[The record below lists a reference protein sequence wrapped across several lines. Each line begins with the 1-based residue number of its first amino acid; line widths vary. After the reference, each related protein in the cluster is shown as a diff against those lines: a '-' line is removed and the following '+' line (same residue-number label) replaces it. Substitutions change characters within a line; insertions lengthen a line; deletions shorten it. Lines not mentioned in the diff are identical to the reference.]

1 MVEKIIEFCARNRLV
16 VLLGVGFALIAAGF
30 AIRRV
35 KLDAIPD
42 LSDPQVIVFTEWMGR
57 SPTLVEDQV
66 TYPIASKLI
75 GTPHV
80 TDVRGFSMFG
90 MSFVYVIFEEG
101 TDIYWARSRVL
112 EYLNGLRASLPEG
125 VAPTLGPDATGIGW
139 VFQYTLTDKSGKHG
153 LDDLRTFQDFTL
165 RYALGS
171 VPGVAEVAS
180 VGGYQKQYQVTIDP
194 NRLRAYG
201 ITVSEVIEAIRQSN
215 NDVGGRII
223 ELSGRE
229 YYVRGRGYIQDL
241 ASIERIALRTSG
253 PGGTPLLIKDVA
265 SVRFGPDIRRGLL
278 EWNGEG
284 EAVGGIV
291 VMRYGENALDV
302 IGRVKKKFEEL
313 RPSFPEGVEMTIAYD
328 RSGLIER
335 SVETLKHALF
345 EEALTVS
352 VVIILFLLHLRSSLL
367 PILSLPI
374 SVALSFI
381 PMYLL
386 DIPSTIMS
394 LGGIAIAIGATV
406 DAEIVMIEASHKKLE
421 HAGPNADRHK
431 LLAEAAREVTPAIFF
446 SLLIIAVAFLP
457 VFTLTGQAGRLFKPL
472 AYTKTFVMLISAL
485 LSITFAPALRDVLIR
500 GKIYPEKKHPA
511 SRFIIRLY
519 EPFVYVAL
527 RRPKSTVA
535 IGVLAL
541 VSAIP
546 VAMRLGH
553 EFMPPLHEGDL
564 LYMPITFPNISIEE
578 AKRQLQYQDR
588 LLRSFPE
595 VATVFG
601 KVGRAESATD
611 PAPITMVE
619 TTVQLRPP
627 EQWRKVHNA
636 RWYSA
641 WAPGW
646 VKPVFRPFWPEEQPM
661 TFDQLTSEMNGK
673 MQFPGWTNAW
683 TMPIK
688 TRVDMLTTGVRT
700 PVGIKVFGHDL
711 NEVERVG
718 VALEHLIAPI
728 PGTRSVLYER
738 NLGGLYLDIIP
749 KPDQLARYGLRV
761 ADVERVIESA
771 IGGTPIGMTIE
782 GRNRFSI
789 NVRYPQ
795 DLRSDL
801 EALKRVLVPVGGG
814 AMPSGSPGGSRGGAS
829 GGMGTQGALEGAPPS
844 RGFAHAGALGWPSPI
859 LLAQNMDGMGGG
871 ERRGAGG
878 ALPDP
883 RAASGGRPQ
892 LPRGPGT
899 MSDAPSSGLLGH
911 GMSAGSMPAD
921 PGMTRA
927 MSGAAAAP
935 DAGPRGQT
943 FIPLGAVADIRVAG
957 GPPMVRDE
965 AGLLVGYVYV
975 DIDQGQRDI
984 GGYVNDAK
992 AVVADATRTG
1002 ALKLPAGSYL
1012 KWTGQY
1018 EQLAEML
1025 ARMKIV
1031 VPLTILLI
1039 VLLLFLQFRN
1049 LVEVLIILLSIP
1061 FALVG
1066 SLWLLWLLDYR
1077 LSTAV
1082 WVGIIALVGLAAQ
1095 TGIVMI
1101 VYIDHAF
1108 QARKAAGLIRNLE
1121 DIVAAHMEGTV
1132 QRVRPKLMTVS
1143 TMLIG
1148 LVPLLW
1154 AQSSGADVMKRI
1166 AAPMVGGL
1174 ITSAFLTLEI
1184 IPAIVTYWRY
1194 EQLLW
1199 ERLAE
1204 LDPASLRGLRRWR
1217 AVIAAGAGLVVVI
1230 LLFGLYV
1237 AVPAVITV
1245 LFVGLG
1251 ASAFAGGVLA
1261 YFFQR
1266 PAAKQRVWAS

>member
-1 MVEKIIEFCARNRLV
+1 MVEKIIEFCARNRLL
-16 VLLGVGFALIAAGF
+16 VLLGVGFALVASIV
-30 AIRRV
+30 AIKRTR
-35 KLDAIPD
+35 LDAIPD

-66 TYPIASKLI
+66 TYPIVSKLI

-90 MSFVYVIFEEG
+90 MSFVYAIFEEG

-112 EYLNGLRASLPEG
+112 EYMNGLRGALPEG
-125 VAPTLGPDATGIGW
+125 ATPTLGPDATGIGW
-139 VFQYTLTDKSGKHG
+139 VFQYTLTDKTGKHG

-180 VGGYQKQYQVTIDP
+180 VGGYQKQYQVTVDP
-194 NRLRAYG
+194 NRLRAHG
-201 ITVSEVIEAIRQSN
+201 VTLTEVIDAIRQSN
-215 NDVGGRII
+215 NDVGGRIL
-223 ELSGRE
+223 EFSGRE
-229 YYVRGRGYIQDL
+229 YYVRGRGYIKDL
-241 ASIERIALRTSG
+241 GSIEKIAVRAGSS
-253 PGGTPLLIKDVA
+253 GGTPLLVKDLA
-265 SVRFGPDIRRGLL
+265 TVRFGPDSRRGLL

-302 IGRVKKKFEEL
+302 IERVKKKFAEL
-313 RPSFPEGVEMTIAYD
+313 KPSFPEGVEMTIAYD

-335 SVETLKHALF
+335 SIDTLKHALT
-345 EEALTVS
+345 EEAIVVS
-352 VVIILFLLHLRSSLL
+352 LVIMLFLLHFRSSLL

-374 SVALSFI
+374 SVAISFI
-381 PMYLL
+381 PMVLL

-406 DAEIVMIEASHKKLE
+406 DAQIVMIEAGHKKLE
-421 HAGPNADRHK
+421 HAGPGADRHRT
-431 LLAEAAREVTPAIFF
+431 LIEAAKEVTPAIFF

-457 VFTLTGQAGRLFKPL
+457 VFTLSGQAGRLFKPL
-472 AYTKTFVMLISAL
+472 AYTKTFVMLISAI
-485 LSITFAPALRDVLIR
+485 LSITFAPALQDLFIR
-500 GKIYPEKKHPA
+500 GKITPEKKHPV
-511 SRFIIRLY
+511 SRFLIRLY

-527 RRPKSTVA
+527 RRPKSTIA
-535 IGVLAL
+535 IGLFALA
-541 VSAIP
+541 SALP
-546 VAMRLGH
+546 VAMRLGN
-553 EFMPPLHEGDL
+553 EFMPPLNEGDL

-588 LLRSFPE
+588 ILRSFPE
-595 VATVFG
+595 VRTVFG
-601 KVGRAESATD
+601 KVGRAETATD

-619 TTVQLRPP
+619 TTVQLKPAA
-627 EQWRKVHNA
+627 EWRKKHHD
-636 RWYSA
+636 RWYSG

-646 VKPVFRPFWPEEQPM
+646 LKPVFRPIWSEEQP
-661 TFDQLTSEMNGK
+661 LTWEELTTEMNGK

-700 PVGIKVFGHDL
+700 PIGIKVFGSDL
-711 NEVERVG
+711 AEVERVG
-718 VALEHLIAPI
+718 VSLEHVLAPI
-728 PGTRSVLYER
+728 KGTRSVLYER

-749 KPDQLARYGLRV
+749 KPDELARYGLRV

-771 IGGTPIGMTIE
+771 IGGTPIGTTIE

-789 NVRYPQ
+789 SVRYPQ
-795 DLRSDL
+795 DLRSDMESL
-801 EALKRVLVPVGGG
+801 RRVLIPV
-814 AMPSGSPGGSRGGAS
+814 GGAS
-829 GGMGTQGALEGAPPS
+829 GGGSGATGSGMPMGTQGALETPRSNSA
-844 RGFAHAGALGWPSPI
+844 FAFAGAVGSPHPI
-859 LLAQNMDGMGGG
+859 FLVQNMEGMGSGTPSG
-871 ERRGAGG
+871 SGSGMARPRLPAGVG
-878 ALPDP
+878 
-883 RAASGGRPQ
+883 S
-892 LPRGPGT
+892 
-899 MSDAPSSGLLGH
+899 MSDMPSSGLMDHAMG
-911 GMSAGSMPAD
+911 GGSAPSMGGSDMPA
-921 PGMTRA
+921 PMG
-927 MSGAAAAP
+927 GAP
-935 DAGPRGQT
+935 SMAGGTSKQS
-943 FIPLGAVADIRVAG
+943 FVPLGQVADIKVAG

-975 DIDQGQRDI
+975 DIDQAQRDI
-984 GGYVNDAK
+984 GGYVNEAKEVVAK
-992 AVVADATRTG
+992 ALESGD
-1002 ALKLPAGSYL
+1002 LKLPGGYYL

-1031 VPLTILLI
+1031 VPITLLI
-1039 VLLLFLQFRN
+1039 VVLLLFLQFRN
-1049 LVEVLIILLSIP
+1049 FMEVLIILLSIP
-1061 FALVG
+1061 FALIG
-1066 SLWLLWLLDYR
+1066 SVWLMWLLDYR

-1101 VYIDHAF
+1101 VYIDAAF
-1108 QARKAAGLIRNLE
+1108 KKRKAAGMINNLD

-1148 LVPLLW
+1148 LIPLLW
-1154 AQSSGADVMKRI
+1154 ATSSGADVMKRI

-1174 ITSAFLTLEI
+1174 LTSAFLTLEI
-1184 IPAIVTYWRY
+1184 IPVVVTYWRL

-1199 ERLAE
+1199 ERLQSAGIE
-1204 LDPASLRGLRRWR
+1204 LLRRLKVDALIAAIGASL
-1217 AVIAAGAGLVVVI
+1217 AAALGVTSIYLTLPGRTLVLGEVLAGLV
-1230 LLFGLYV
+1230 F
-1237 AVPAVITV
+1237 
-1245 LFVGLG
+1245 
-1251 ASAFAGGVLA
+1251 SAGIVSYLVH
-1261 YFFQR
+1261 R
-1266 PAAKQRVWAS
+1266 PAARQVVWPR

>member
-1 MVEKIIEFCARNRLV
+1 MVEKIIEFCARNRLL
-16 VLLGVGFALIAAGF
+16 VLLGVGFALVASLVSIKKM
-30 AIRRV
+30 

-66 TYPIASKLI
+66 TYPIVSKLI
-75 GTPHV
+75 STPHV

-90 MSFVYVIFEEG
+90 MSFVYVVFEEG
-101 TDIYWARSRVL
+101 TDVYWARSRVL
-112 EYLNGLRASLPEG
+112 EYMNGLRGALPDG
-125 VAPTLGPDATGIGW
+125 VSPTLGPDATGIGW
-139 VFQYTLTDKSGKHG
+139 TFQYTLVDKSGKHS
-153 LDDLRTFQDFTL
+153 LDELRTFQDFTL

-171 VPGVAEVAS
+171 VNGVAEVAS
-180 VGGYQKQYQVTIDP
+180 VGGYQKQYQVTVDP

-201 ITVSEVIEAIRQSN
+201 VTVNEVMEAVRQSN

-223 ELSGRE
+223 EFSGRE
-229 YYVRGRGYIQDL
+229 YYVRGRGYLHDL
-241 ASIERIALRTSG
+241 GALEKIAIRTSG
-253 PGGTPLLIKDVA
+253 PSGTPLLLKDLA
-265 SVRFGPDIRRGLL
+265 TVRFGPDIRRGLL

-284 EAVGGIV
+284 EAVGAIV
-291 VMRYGENALDV
+291 VTRYGENALDV
-302 IGRVKKKFEEL
+302 IERVKKKIAEL
-313 RPSFPEGVEMTIAYD
+313 KPSFPDGVELKIAYD
-328 RSGLIER
+328 RSGIIER
-335 SVETLKHALF
+335 SIDTLKHALT
-345 EEALTVS
+345 EEAIVVS
-352 VVIILFLLHLRSSLL
+352 IVIILFLLHLRSAML

-374 SVALSFI
+374 SVALAFI
-381 PMYLL
+381 PMALL

-406 DAEIVMIEASHKKLE
+406 DAQIVMIEAGHKKLE
-421 HAGPNADRHK
+421 HAGPGGDRHR
-431 LLAEAAREVTPAIFF
+431 LLIEAAKEVTPAIFF

-457 VFTLTGQAGRLFKPL
+457 VFTLSGQAGRLFKPL

-485 LSITFAPALRDVLIR
+485 LSITFAPALQDLFIR
-500 GKIYPEKKHPA
+500 GKIRPEKNHPV
-511 SRFIIRLY
+511 SRFLIRLY

-535 IGVLAL
+535 IGLFALA
-541 VSAIP
+541 SAVP
-546 VAMRLGH
+546 VAMHLGN
-553 EFMPPLHEGDL
+553 EFMPPLNEGDL

-595 VATVFG
+595 VETVFG
-601 KVGRAESATD
+601 KVGRAETATD

-627 EQWRKVHNA
+627 AAWRKKHHH
-636 RWYSA
+636 RWYSG
-641 WAPGW
+641 WAPAW
-646 VKPVFRPFWPEEQPM
+646 LKPLFRPFWPEEQPLSWEE
-661 TFDQLTSEMNGK
+661 LTTEMNSK

-700 PVGIKVFGHDL
+700 PIGVKVFGTDL
-711 NEVERVG
+711 NEVEKIG
-718 VALEHLIAPI
+718 VALEHVLAPI
-728 PGTRSVLYER
+728 KGTRSVLYER

-749 KPDQLARYGLRV
+749 KPDELARYGLRI

-771 IGGTPIGMTIE
+771 IGGAPIGTVIE

-801 EALKRVLVPVGGG
+801 DALRQVLVPIGGG
-814 AMPSGSPGGSRGGAS
+814 AAGGSS
-829 GGMGTQGALEGAPPS
+829 GGGGMPMGTQGALEPAP
-844 RGFAHAGALGWPSPI
+844 AGPTPFGSPDMVGWPRPI
-859 LLAQNMDGMGGG
+859 YLAQNMGGMGDSSSGS
-871 ERRGAGG
+871 
-878 ALPDP
+878 
-883 RAASGGRPQ
+883 SGGGLSRPR
-892 LPRGPGT
+892 LPSGPPT
-899 MSDAPSSGLLGH
+899 ASDTPMAP
-911 GMSAGSMPAD
+911 MNPMATGSMTSPT
-921 PGMTRA
+921 M
-927 MSGAAAAP
+927 AAP
-935 DAGPRGQT
+935 MPAPPAGLPGGTNRRS
-943 FIPLGAVADIRVAG
+943 FVPLGQIADIKVAG

-984 GGYVNDAK
+984 GGYVNEAKDVVAK
-992 AVVADATRTG
+992 AMASG
-1002 ALKLPAGSYL
+1002 GIALPPGYYL

-1018 EQLAEML
+1018 EQLAQML

-1031 VPLTILLI
+1031 VPVTLLI
-1039 VLLLFLQFRN
+1039 VVLLLFLQFRN
-1049 LVEVLIILLSIP
+1049 FVEVLIILLSIP
-1061 FALVG
+1061 FALIG
-1066 SLWLLWLLDYR
+1066 SVWLLWLLDYR

-1108 QARKAAGLIRNLE
+1108 RRRQAEGKIHDLD

-1148 LVPLLW
+1148 LIPLLW
-1154 AQSSGADVMKRI
+1154 ATSSGADVMKRI

-1174 ITSAFLTLEI
+1174 LTSAFLTLEI
-1184 IPAIVTYWRY
+1184 IPVVVTYWRL

-1199 ERLAE
+1199 QRLA
-1204 LDPASLRGLRRWR
+1204 LLGGDLLRNLKR
-1217 AVIAAGAGLVVVI
+1217 AAAVAATGAAIAAALGVANIYVGFPGRT
-1230 LLFGLYV
+1230 LLY
-1237 AVPAVITV
+1237 AE
-1245 LFVGLG
+1245 LFAALT
-1251 ASAFAGGVLA
+1251 FLGGVAA
-1261 YFFQR
+1261 YLDLR
-1266 PAAKQRVWAS
+1266 PAARRMIWPR